1 MNTSLCTYV
10 SEPVRK
16 KNLWQ
21 ANHVMV
27 YTGRGDRG
35 RTDLSSGERVS
46 KSSERIKAYGT
57 VDELNSLTGLCRS
70 YTEEK
75 QEELE
80 EIQNELHILQAELAN
95 REPDTKITE
104 ENIERLE
111 ERCDRLQEECPPLK
125 SFVLAGGT
133 KSAAHLHQARS
144 VARRAER
151 KIVEL
156 DQDEELREEVLAY
169 INRLSDLYFLMA
181 RHENH
186 LADVEEKS
194 PRY

>member
-1 MNTSLCTYV
+1 
-10 SEPVRK
+10 
-16 KNLWQ
+16 
-21 ANHVMV
+21 MV

-46 KSSERIKAYGT
+46 KSSERIEAYGT

-75 QEELE
+75 EEELE

-95 REPDTKITE
+95 REPDVKVTQ
-104 ENIERLE
+104 ENIDRLE
-111 ERCDRLQEECPPLK
+111 DLCDNYQEKCPPLR

-144 VARRAER
+144 IARRAER
-151 KIVEL
+151 KIVQL
-156 DQDEELREEVLAY
+156 DQEKELREEVLAY
-169 INRLSDLYFLMA
+169 INRLSDLFFLMA
-181 RHENH
+181 RHENF
-186 LADVEEKS
+186 LEDVEEKS
-194 PRY
+194 PKY

>member
-1 MNTSLCTYV
+1 
-10 SEPVRK
+10 
-16 KNLWQ
+16 
-21 ANHVMV
+21 MV

-46 KSSERIKAYGT
+46 KSSERIEAYGT

-70 YTEEK
+70 YTDEK
-75 QEELE
+75 EEELE

-95 REPDTKITE
+95 REPDVKVTE
-104 ENIERLE
+104 ENTERLE
-111 ERCDRLQEECPPLK
+111 ELCDHYQEECPPLR
-125 SFVLAGGT
+125 SFVLAGGC
-133 KSAAHLHQARS
+133 KSAAQLHNARS

-169 INRLSDLYFLMA
+169 INRLSDLFFLMA

-186 LADVEEKS
+186 LAGMDEKN
-194 PRY
+194 PKY